1 MWVVQAEEAGM
12 GDGGMAGMAQR
23 QAWRRGLGMAQAGGL
38 TGRSGSCG
46 ADAAAPAL
54 ASSIDG
60 LLVVTS

>member
-38 TGRSGSCG
+38 TGGPGHVGRTRRHLRWRRRSM
-46 ADAAAPAL
+46 AL
-54 ASSIDG
+54 
-60 LLVVTS
+60 